1 MSGKNAPAK
10 TMQDMDAQEVQAAL
24 AEALNAEIEA
34 AIEAN
39 DADPTAEDGA
49 GKDEEEHRVVS
60 MTRDDDEEDDELS
73 SLFGD
78 QENPFAAA
86 AEFAEHVRM
95 TEALLFAAAEPLDE
109 PTIAKRLPE
118 NAAIKDILEALQKQY
133 ENRGV
138 TLSRTGKKWQFVTAP
153 DVAHI
158 LQIEQVQP
166 KKLSRAA
173 LETLAIIAY
182 HQPCTRAEIEEV
194 RGVAVSAGS
203 LDKLLE
209 IGWIRLRG
217 RKDDTP
223 GRPLLYGT
231 SQEFLEHFGLES
243 VSHLPGMA
251 DLKAAGLL
259 DARLPPDFVVPTPRD
274 GDEIETDE
282 NEPPETDF
290 VEDFHQA
297 STGADLEEDDEI
309 DAELADDLEEN
320 DFEEGDPEAAEIVE
334 EPDMI
339 AGEEI
344 DDDAFDAEEEP
355 EDDR

>member
-10 TMQDMDAQEVQAAL
+10 TMQEMDAQEVQAAL
-24 AEALNAEIEA
+24 AEALEAEIEA
-34 AIEAN
+34 KDAEVDDLEA
-39 DADPTAEDGA
+39 E
-49 GKDEEEHRVVS
+49 EEEHRVVS
-60 MTRDDDEEDDELS
+60 MTRDEDDEADELKE
-73 SLFGD
+73 LFGD

-95 TEALLFAAAEPLDE
+95 TEALLFAAVEPLDE
-109 PTIAKRLPE
+109 AAIVKRLPE

-138 TLSRTGKKWQFVTAP
+138 TLLKTGRKWQFVTAP
-153 DVAHI
+153 DVAHV
-158 LQIEQVQP
+158 LEIEQVQP

-203 LDKLLE
+203 LDKLME

-217 RKDDTP
+217 RKEDTP

-231 SQEFLEHFGLES
+231 SQEFLENFGLES

-259 DARLPPDFVVPTPRD
+259 DARLPPDFVIPTPKD

-290 VEDFHQA
+290 VENFHEA
-297 STGADLEEDDEI
+297 DAEAGDEADLDEDGEI
-309 DAELADDLEEN
+309 DAELSE
-320 DFEEGDPEAAEIVE
+320 DFEDGFDEDDPEAAEIVE
-334 EPDMI
+334 EPEMI
-339 AGEEI
+339 AGDDIE
-344 DDDAFDAEEEP
+344 DDDFGDGDEP